1 MFRGKK
7 SITDGNKFEK
17 NIPFHNDEIEEDK
30 EYEKIHNEFA
40 KNIKKRRNR
49 FRDSFGVCGYSR
61 IVPRFCKHS
70 ESAGATSSC
79 LAGSKFERF
88 IVQARTAFE
97 L

>member
-40 KNIKKRRNR
+40 KNIKKNNESLEDILKRTGDTL
-49 FRDSFGVCGYSR
+49 FTEIKEFYDDDSITDIEWDGENLWITQSGSQ
-61 IVPRFCKHS
+61 IFCI
-70 ESAGATSSC
+70 
-79 LAGSKFERF
+79 FF
-88 IVQARTAFE
+88 
-97 L
+97 